1 MQYFKTFDG
10 LKLAYMD
17 QGTGLPVL
25 CLPGL
30 TRTCHDFDYLA
41 PHLPDL
47 RLIRLDYRGRGA
59 SDWAQDPLTYSVP
72 VEAQDVLAL
81 LDHLGLEK
89 AAILGTSRG
98 GIIAMMLAATAKD
111 RLLGVALNDIGP
123 EIDQIGLDRIK
134 VYLGRNPRFKTRA
147 EMATAM
153 PAGMV
158 GFANVPMQR
167 WLDEVERHTIETAQ
181 GLEINYDPKLR
192 VVFEAASK
200 QDAPDLWPLFD
211 AMNGLPVALI
221 RGANSDLLSTN
232 TAAEMRKRR
241 PDMVFTDV
249 PDRGHVPFL
258 DEPEALAVIR
268 SWLKACQ

>member
-17 QGTGLPVL
+17 QGSGLPVL

-30 TRTCHDFDYLA
+30 TRNSTDFDYLA

-59 SDWAQDPLTYSVP
+59 SEWAEDPLTYTIP

-134 VYLGRNPRFKTRA
+134 VYLGRSPKFITQA
-147 EMATAM
+147 EMAAAM
-153 PAGMV
+153 PGGMV
-158 GFANVPMQR
+158 GFANVPMRR

-211 AMNGLPVALI
+211 AMNGLPLALI
-221 RGANSDLLSTN
+221 RGANSDLLSPD

-249 PDRGHVPFL
+249 ADRGHVPFL
-258 DEPEALAVIR
+258 DEPEALVVIR
-268 SWLKACQ
+268 SWIKACK